1 MKLISYLIST
11 ALAIWAV
18 VGSIFCDYNLN
29 FTITAI
35 TKGKEMK
42 KFKVD
47 LKLLQHDEIKIPG
60 RYTCPSNTCFNG
72 EGYTLLGQRIWR
84 KTRNVAGLIV
94 KLRSYYQSGRKHG
107 WWHIPSF
114 SISQE
119 PAGLFTMADLSIL
132 VFDGKDA
139 RL

>member
-1 MKLISYLIST
+1 
-11 ALAIWAV
+11 
-18 VGSIFCDYNLN
+18 
-29 FTITAI
+29 
-35 TKGKEMK
+35 MK

-47 LKLLQHDEIKIPG
+47 LKLLQQDEIKIPG
-60 RYTCPSNTCFNG
+60 RYTCPSNTSFNG
-72 EGYTLLGQRIWR
+72 EGLYSSRTKNTEKDPKCGWIDRQTEEL
-84 KTRNVAGLIV
+84 
-94 KLRSYYQSGRKHG
+94 YQSGRKHG

>member
-72 EGYTLLGQRIWR
+72 EGLYSSRT
-84 KTRNVAGLIV
+84 KNME
-94 KLRSYYQSGRKHG
+94 KDPKCG
-107 WWHIPSF
+107 WIDR
-114 SISQE
+114 QTE
-119 PAGLFTMADLSIL
+119 ELLSIWEETRL
-132 VFDGKDA
+132 VAYSQFQYQPRTSWTFYHG
-139 RL
+139 RSEHFSF